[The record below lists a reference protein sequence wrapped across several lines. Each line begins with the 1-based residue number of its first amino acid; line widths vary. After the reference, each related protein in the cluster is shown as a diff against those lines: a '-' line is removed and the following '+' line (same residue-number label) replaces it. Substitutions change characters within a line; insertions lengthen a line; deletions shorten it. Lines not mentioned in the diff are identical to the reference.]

1 MGTIVAAAATSHAP
15 GISGMPGPQ
24 PEAGQGERFHAA
36 LQRIAERF
44 ERSRAE
50 VLVVITSEHFA
61 NFYLNNVPAICVGT
75 APAFGGPVEP
85 FLGIPWTEVPGA
97 RPLAKQLVA
106 AALDS
111 GFDVSFSEELRL
123 DHGTMVPL
131 HFVNPGL
138 KIPIVPVLVNNLF
151 EPLPAPRRLHEFGR
165 FLGRA
170 IESELGEVRVG
181 LLATG
186 GLSHKVGTPD
196 AGEIRP
202 DFDRSFLEDVEKGRG
217 SKLAGLTHRELSEIG
232 NGTHEV
238 RNWLCVMGAVGD
250 VPAQIE
256 AYEPI
261 EAWATGC
268 GAVSWPV

>member
-1 MGTIVAAAATSHAP
+1 MGTVVAAAAMSHAP
-15 GISGMPGPQ
+15 GIAGMGGPGPD
-24 PEAGQGERFHAA
+24 PEAEGRFHAA
-36 LQRIAERF
+36 LHRIAEHL
-44 ERSRAE
+44 EQSRPD
-50 VLVVITSEHFA
+50 VLLVVTSEHFS
-61 NFYLNNVPAICVGT
+61 NFYLNNVPAICIGT

-97 RPLAKQLVA
+97 RPTAKKLVA
-106 AALDS
+106 AALDA

-131 HFVNPGL
+131 HFVNPGMR
-138 KIPIVPVLVNNLF
+138 IPIVPVVVNTLY
-151 EPLPAPRRLHEFGR
+151 EPMPAPRRLHEFGR

-170 IESELGEVRVG
+170 IEAEIGETRVA

-202 DFDRSFLEDVEKGRG
+202 DFDRTFLDGVAKGRG
-217 SKLAGLTHRELSEIG
+217 SELAGLTHAELAEVG

-250 VPAQIE
+250 VPAEIT
-256 AYEPI
+256 AYEPLP
-261 EAWATGC
+261 AWATGC
-268 GAVSWPV
+268 AAVTWSV